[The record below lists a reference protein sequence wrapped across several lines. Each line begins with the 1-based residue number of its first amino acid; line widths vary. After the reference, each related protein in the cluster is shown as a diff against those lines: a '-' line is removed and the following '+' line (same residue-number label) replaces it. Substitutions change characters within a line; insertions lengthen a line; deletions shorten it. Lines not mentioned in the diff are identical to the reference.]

1 MDLSIRD
8 GNTTD
13 GCDFEFPE
21 MDALVDDGDK
31 AWVQEMRFDVKVCE
45 KPTVTII
52 YKKKSDCDNQNYDTN
67 GDLPLYRAIFEVENA
82 QMWCKLEHLFNMPP
96 FPDVEEDDR
105 ALEDLL
111 KDMMDG
117 SPSDDISAMSAN
129 GDILD
134 YEYAEGEDDIWP
146 KRVDDG
152 VGPQKWMNKDGTVFI
167 GVLVDLPRDNEDS
180 LDFFRRKMN
189 G

>member
-52 YKKKSDCDNQNYDTN
+52 YKKKSDCDNQNYDAN
-67 GDLPLYRAIFEVENA
+67 GELPLYRAIFEVENA

-105 ALEDLL
+105 ALEELL
-111 KDMMDG
+111 KDMMGG
-117 SPSDDISAMSAN
+117 SSSDDISAMSAN

-134 YEYAEGEDDIWP
+134 YEYAEGVF
-146 KRVDDG
+146 VDQIEAEHE
-152 VGPQKWMNKDGTVFI
+152 VGPPETF
-167 GVLVDLPRDNEDS
+167 DLTGPKGPDDEDS
-180 LDFFRRKMN
+180 TDWFQRVMN